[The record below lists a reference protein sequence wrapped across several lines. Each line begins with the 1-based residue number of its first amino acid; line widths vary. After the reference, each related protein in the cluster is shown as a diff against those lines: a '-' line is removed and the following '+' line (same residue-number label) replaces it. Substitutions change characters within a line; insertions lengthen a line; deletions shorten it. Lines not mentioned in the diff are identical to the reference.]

1 MELADIIQIFQA
13 LAILVLGI
21 GLIMVAVVGRDFRRR
36 LIAVE
41 EALGEIAR
49 DARPALDRAR
59 AIGENLNHILMSM
72 RKEVDRVGD
81 TISRA
86 NERLETALD
95 VAEERA
101 RELAALIEVVQAEVG
116 DTVLD
121 ATSALRGLRAGAK
134 ALREAR
140 GNKHVDAEGRDTR
153 G

>member
-1 MELADIIQIFQA
+1 
-13 LAILVLGI
+13 
-21 GLIMVAVVGRDFRRR
+21 
-36 LIAVE
+36 
-41 EALGEIAR
+41 
-49 DARPALDRAR
+49 
-59 AIGENLNHILMSM
+59 M

-86 NERLETALD
+86 NERLESALG

-140 GNKHVDAEGRDTR
+140 GNEPAGTDVRDER
-153 G
+153 E